1 MSILISKNEL
11 LKRAENVLKN
21 LDHHARCG
29 GVFYEAGNRCGV
41 LTGKAFCRLCKACVM
56 HPKAGIFC
64 RQGAISNAYKSLL
77 RGDGFHSK
85 CWLGLNCLTL
95 PVAPDGNEILGA
107 IEIGGI
113 LFKGELQKEQHQIM
127 GILNSIGAEEDNL
140 NSFMNAFQGMEELPD
155 INLEMLNEFT
165 KEALF
170 SSGLLNAKKFA
181 EKNAFWKQQERITE
195 KLAEIRQQKDIDI
208 KKSFEQMSV
217 ELLHSLE
224 KGISTENLTSK
235 IDTIMSLVLHQCGD
249 ETDKIKARC
258 MGLLSILISNRIF
271 HGAKWEKEIPA
282 YFLKIEELSKIEDPK
297 SICFWIDKI
306 FKKLCSEKVILNNS
320 ITISEK
326 VNNYLLKNYSEKITI
341 RDVSKA
347 IGASPSSIMHK
358 LKAETGITFTEVLNN
373 FRIKEAKRLLAFTTL
388 SISEI
393 SIRCGFSDQ
402 SYFTKVF
409 RKNVNMSPKEF
420 RKML

>member
-1 MSILISKNEL
+1 MSVLISKSEI

-29 GVFYEAGNRCGV
+29 GVFYEASNKCEI

-56 HPKAGIFC
+56 HPRAGVFC
-64 RQGAISNAYKSLL
+64 RQSAISNAYKSLL
-77 RGDGFHSK
+77 RGDGFHTK
-85 CWLGLNCLTL
+85 CWLGLNCLTF

-127 GILNSIGAEEDNL
+127 SILNSIGTEEDNL
-140 NSFMNAFQGMEELPD
+140 NSFMNAFQGIEELPD
-155 INLEMLNEFT
+155 INIEMLNEFT

-170 SSGLLNAKKFA
+170 SAGLLNAKKFA

-195 KLAEIRQQKDIDI
+195 RLAQIRQRNDDDI
-208 KKSFEQMSV
+208 KKSFEQMTL
-217 ELLHSLE
+217 ELLDAFE
-224 KGISTENLTSK
+224 KGISPENLTTK
-235 IDTIMSLVLHQCGD
+235 IDTIISLILHQCG
-249 ETDKIKARC
+249 EEVNKIKARC
-258 MGLLSILISNRIF
+258 LTLLSILYSSKVFR
-271 HGAKWEKEIPA
+271 GAKWEREITS
-282 YFLKIEELSKIEDPK
+282 YFLKIEELSRMEDVK

-306 FKKLCSEKVILNNS
+306 FKRLFSETEKQNES

-326 VNNYLLKNYSEKITI
+326 INNYLLKNYSEKISI
-341 RDVSKA
+341 REVAKA

-373 FRIKEAKRLLAFTTL
+373 FRIKEAKRLLAFTML